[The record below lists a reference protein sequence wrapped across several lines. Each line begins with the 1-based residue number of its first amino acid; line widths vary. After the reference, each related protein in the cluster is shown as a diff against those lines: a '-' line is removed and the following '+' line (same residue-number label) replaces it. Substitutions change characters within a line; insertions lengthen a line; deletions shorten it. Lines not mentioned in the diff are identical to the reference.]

1 MIFLSKEPFIMTNDN
16 FIPLE
21 LKVVASQHLDVSKDL
36 ENTEAKNINDLFY
49 SSNEEKSEKKENDQE
64 NGQTPSI

>member
-1 MIFLSKEPFIMTNDN
+1 MTNDN